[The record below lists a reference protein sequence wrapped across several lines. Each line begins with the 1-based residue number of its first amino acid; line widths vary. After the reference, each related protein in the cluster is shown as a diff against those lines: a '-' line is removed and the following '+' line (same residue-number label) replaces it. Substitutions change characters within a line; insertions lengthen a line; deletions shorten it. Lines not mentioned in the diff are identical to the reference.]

1 MNIHEKRNSKNKRK
15 ATCGYCRE
23 EGHNQYQCPH
33 VRGDWE
39 NFLSKLMVPRKA
51 DGTFITRGY
60 NSVYYGMGDFNPLK
74 TELYNSG
81 FSSWFSNCRKA
92 YLVQKERGFDLK
104 HKTKRTAVTRTCGFC
119 GETGHTRRNCEQMKD
134 FLKKCYKANENW
146 RKAAYKELV
155 QDHGISVGAVVEL
168 VEKSGY
174 GSSERITTT
183 LGIIKSIN
191 WDKANVFAALSKKS
205 DTVRSPFVIEVLIG
219 NRSVKLNNLKECFNT
234 IGENGET
241 TYSWRWDGASLKRVI
256 THSPTP
262 LDPEWITS
270 YRESF
275 ETLVKKRTLEQLRDG
290 MKSEWRAANL
300 VAHINAWS

>member
-1 MNIHEKRNSKNKRK
+1 MQIHENQNTKYKRK
-15 ATCGYCRE
+15 ATCGYCRT

-39 NFLSKLMVPRKA
+39 NFLSKLIVPRDA
-51 DGTFITRGY
+51 DGNIIKRGY
-60 NSVYYGMGDFNPLK
+60 NSLFYGGSFDPLK
-74 TELYNSG
+74 DELYSGG

-119 GETGHTRRNCEQMKD
+119 GETGHTRRNCDQMKD

-174 GSSERITTT
+174 GNSERITTT

-191 WDKANVFAALSKKS
+191 WDKANVFAALSKTS
-205 DTVRSPFVIEVLIG
+205 DTVRSPIRIEVLAD
-219 NRSVKLNNLKECFNT
+219 NKSVWLDNLKACFHT
-234 IGENGET
+234 ISDNGSLKYAWNQRT
-241 TYSWRWDGASLKRVI
+241 ASLKRVI

-290 MKSEWRAANL
+290 MKNEWRAPNL